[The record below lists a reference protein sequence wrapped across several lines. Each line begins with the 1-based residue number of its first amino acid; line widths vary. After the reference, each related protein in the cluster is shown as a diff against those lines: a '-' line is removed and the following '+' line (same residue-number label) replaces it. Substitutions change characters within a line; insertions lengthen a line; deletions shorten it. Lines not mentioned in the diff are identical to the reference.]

1 MTEYPF
7 HIRLANKKIVEI
19 AMDCVCLEQVVCLTI
34 RGRENLYFEIFGW
47 SREFHPLFLKWARVS
62 DPSASYSQRIASITP
77 EQVIAYFEASP
88 DLWSM
93 ADDVR
98 QALQPAGQGGGHGLA
113 GDIQKCRHL
122 AQPSLAD
129 ISEIIYG
136 QRYYSGKQHGRLKQI
151 QLVLA
156 NANQAGLVSSSS
168 AIDGADLPAEE
179 AA

>member
-7 HIRLANKKIVEI
+7 HIRLANKQIVAI

-34 RGRENLYFEIFGW
+34 RGQADLYFEVFGW
-47 SREFHPLFLKWARVS
+47 SRDFHPLFQKWASVS
-62 DPSASYSQRIASITP
+62 NPGASYSQRIASITP
-77 EQVIAYFEASP
+77 EQVIAYFESSP

-98 QALQPAGQGGGHGLA
+98 AALQPAGQALAATLA
-113 GDIQKCRHL
+113 GDTEKCRHL
-122 AQPSLAD
+122 VRPSLAD

-151 QLVLA
+151 QLALA
-156 NANQAGLVSSSS
+156 NAGAPDPA
-168 AIDGADLPAEE
+168 AIDGAAMGE